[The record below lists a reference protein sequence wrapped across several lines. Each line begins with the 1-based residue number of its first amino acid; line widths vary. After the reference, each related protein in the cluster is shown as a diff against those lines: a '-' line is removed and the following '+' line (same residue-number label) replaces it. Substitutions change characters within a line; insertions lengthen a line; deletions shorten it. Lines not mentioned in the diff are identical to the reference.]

1 MPTTLRSYA
10 KINLGLTIGP
20 IRDDGFHELRTVY
33 QTIALH
39 DVVKV
44 EIGRGTGIE
53 IRCKNPRVPADE
65 SNTCYRV
72 AERFMKAIGQRG
84 KIVINVEKNIP
95 LQGGLGA
102 VWSIAMSEL
111 FGHE

>member
-39 DVVKV
+39 DLVKV

-53 IRCKNPRVPADE
+53 IRCRNPKVRAD
-65 SNTCYRV
+65 
-72 AERFMKAIGQRG
+72 
-84 KIVINVEKNIP
+84 
-95 LQGGLGA
+95 
-102 VWSIAMSEL
+102 
-111 FGHE
+111 

>member
-44 EIGRGTGIE
+44 EIGRGTGVE
-53 IRCKNPRVPADE
+53 LRCRNPKVAADE

-72 AERFMKAIGQRG
+72 ADWFMKDIGKGGRG
-84 KIVINVEKNIP
+84 MRTFGKKMPVE
-95 LQGGLGA
+95 GGLGETL
-102 VWSIAMSEL
+102 V
-111 FGHE
+111 